1 MQFSETFRPNRRRSP
16 SALLALLL
24 MLAAPSLQA
33 SDPPVTSA
41 GAPDTTSGRDA
52 PTRAAV
58 DTRNLPEGWYAR
70 VVTSEGEFVIRL
82 HPEQAPQSVAHFAAL
97 AEGLLPWTDSV
108 TGEQK
113 QGHYYDGQTVFYA
126 SAGQRF
132 ETGCPY
138 GTGHGSPRMFVPL
151 EEVGHSIDFSRP
163 WRVGM
168 TRAPLGRISAAQ
180 FFVTAG
186 SQPLL
191 TPRHPCFGTV
201 IAGKEAV
208 FRITSVP
215 TYSNGRPV
223 EPVVLEQVRV
233 FSVGSPEP
241 LPDPVP
247 YQPPSRNLKPLEGL
261 SHDK

>member
-1 MQFSETFRPNRRRSP
+1 MRRRAP
-16 SALLALLL
+16 CAVLPVLLV
-24 MLAAPSLQA
+24 LAATALPA
-33 SDPPVTSA
+33 ADPPAASTGSTGTIVDRAEPS
-41 GAPDTTSGRDA
+41 
-52 PTRAAV
+52 RAAV
-58 DTRNLPEGWYAR
+58 DARDLPEGWYAR
-70 VVTSEGEFVIRL
+70 VATSEGEFVIRL

-97 AEGLLPWTDSV
+97 AEGSLPWTDSV

-138 GTGHGSPRMFVPL
+138 GTGHGSPRLFVPL
-151 EEVGHSIDFSRP
+151 EEVGQPIDFSRP

-201 IAGKEAV
+201 VAGKESV
-208 FRITSVP
+208 FRITSVA
-215 TYSNGRPV
+215 TYSNGRPI

-241 LPDPVP
+241 LPEPVP
-247 YQPPSRNLKPLEGL
+247 YQPPSRSLQPLEGL